1 MFLTVLS
8 QKNNERWSKLY
19 SFLIYYAT
27 IDNSRSYYINK
38 VFIIKRD
45 FNHVLTNW
53 AKCEVGFNSV
63 KNRST
68 MLGKKFEML
77 SSVGS
82 SLFNKNDRSSRPKVS
97 KVHMKQIMR
106 RFFFLHF
113 FHPATLFNS
122 RLRQRWFPAN
132 SLNF

>member
-19 SFLIYYAT
+19 SFLICYAT
-27 IDNSRSYYINK
+27 IGNSRSYYINK

-45 FNHVLTNW
+45 FNHVLKNW

-68 MLGKKFEML
+68 MLGKKSKIL
-77 SSVGS
+77 SSVRS
-82 SLFNKNDRSSRPKVS
+82 SLFSKNDRSSRPKVS
-97 KVHMKQIMR
+97 KIHMKQIMR
-106 RFFFLHF
+106 HLFFLHF
-113 FHPATLFNS
+113 FYPATLFNS
-122 RLRQRWFPAN
+122 RLGKGDFQ
-132 SLNF
+132 